1 MKVLVTGNLGY
12 VGNVLTEILS
22 KLNFQV
28 IGCDS
33 NWITATDTMKTG
45 DDNHFH
51 PDYHAFIGDGAHEFW
66 RMNTTHET
74 ARKYFDEKGVKIMN
88 AGVNSAITAY
98 EKINFKSLFN

>member
-1 MKVLVTGNLGY
+1 M
-12 VGNVLTEILS
+12 NVALQLAYYM
-22 KLNFQV
+22 NFSEVYV

-33 NWITATDTMKTG
+33 SWITATDTMKTG